1 VITRIPNDNNFVFE
15 NSQDDSIESNI
26 SIRVFDFIASAF
38 ALIVLFPVFLLIAI
52 AIRLDSP
59 GTILFRQKRVGYRG
73 KIFTCYKFRSMR
85 MDAEELK
92 KSLQKQNER
101 GGPVFKLRNDPRVTR
116 VGAFL
121 RRSSLDELPQLF
133 NIFNGDMSIVGPR
146 PGLPQEV
153 EKYSPTALRRL
164 AAPPGLTGLWQVS
177 GRAKLSFDEMVELD
191 LRYIN
196 NRSLWANLK
205 IILKTIPA
213 VLFADG
219 AY

>member
-1 VITRIPNDNNFVFE
+1 MPSESSFVFDYSKE
-15 NSQDDSIESNI
+15 NLSEINI
-26 SIRVFDFIASAF
+26 PIRAFD
-38 ALIVLFPVFLLIAI
+38 LIVSGIALLALFPVFMIIAV

-59 GTILFRQKRVGYRG
+59 GTVLFRQKRVGYHG
-73 KIFTCYKFRSMR
+73 KIFTCFKFRSMR

-92 KSLQKQNER
+92 HKLQKQNER
-101 GGPVFKLRNDPRVTR
+101 GGPVFKLKNDPRVTR
-116 VGAFL
+116 VGSFL

-133 NIFNGDMSIVGPR
+133 NIFRGEMSIVGPR

-153 EKYSPTALRRL
+153 ALYSPRALQRL

-177 GRAKLSFDEMVELD
+177 GRAKLSFDDMIDLD
-191 LRYIN
+191 LRYIQS
-196 NRSLWANLK
+196 RSLWTNIK

>member
-1 VITRIPNDNNFVFE
+1 MGALSSYET
-15 NSQDDSIESNI
+15 SKKHSTGSNI
-26 SIRVFDFIASAF
+26 PIRVFDSITTVF
-38 ALIVLFPVFLLIAI
+38 ALLVLFPVLLLIAI

-59 GTILFRQKRVGYRG
+59 GTVLFRQKRVGHRG

-92 KSLQKQNER
+92 KSLQKHNER

-116 VGAFL
+116 VGSFL

-133 NIFNGDMSIVGPR
+133 NILRGDMSIVGPR
-146 PGLPQEV
+146 PALPQEV
-153 EKYSPTALRRL
+153 EKYSARALQRL
-164 AAPPGLTGLWQVS
+164 TVPPGLTGLWQVS
-177 GRAKLSFDEMVELD
+177 GRAKLSFDDMVDLD
-191 LRYIN
+191 LRYIEE
-196 NRSLWANLK
+196 RSLWTNFK